1 MARNLV
7 LSVHE
12 FMTIMG
18 TLDEAIT
25 AAGGESA
32 SSVYDAWYMQ
42 WREVDEKLESLSL
55 MKRADMLFDGKIT
68 INNISDAHL
77 NELMVVVE
85 NQIRA
90 NRELLDSNDE
100 DADEEELEMWEKR
113 LENILE
119 LRREGEHGGVS

>member
-25 AAGGESA
+25 AAGEESA

-119 LRREGEHGGVS
+119 LRREGEHGGAS